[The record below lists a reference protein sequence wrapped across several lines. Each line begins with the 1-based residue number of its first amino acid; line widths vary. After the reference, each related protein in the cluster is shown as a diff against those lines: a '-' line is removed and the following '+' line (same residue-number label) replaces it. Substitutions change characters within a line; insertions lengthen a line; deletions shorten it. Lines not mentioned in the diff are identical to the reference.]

1 MQSTEPETIFI
12 PTLKA
17 FVIQFTSIFRSASSP
32 TSPSRRTT
40 QSCKGRLVKSSYRE
54 SFKQKPKKDKN
65 GTDNNGTEKPRRPS
79 VVQMELNKQKPKLDT
94 KLYPNYT
101 DMPRMWAEV
110 SDTQKE

>member
-17 FVIQFTSIFRSASSP
+17 LVIQFTCIFRSASSP

-65 GTDNNGTEKPRRPS
+65 GTDKDEKPRRPS

-110 SDTQKE
+110 SDTQRE